1 MIDCD
6 KIIDSINVG
15 IVTIDD
21 NLVVWYMNKWF
32 ALHANIDAQASL
44 GQSLTTL
51 FELSPEHIVSL
62 HRHIKT
68 SLILQ
73 TPSFYTADSNGHLFP
88 IKHAITT
95 KSAFE
100 YMQQDITL
108 VPYDIA
114 QRKVTLLVYD
124 QTVLME
130 EKTKCHKESSQ
141 LAQAVATANE
151 TIKKLESAKTKLVKQ
166 QEIIYKQAHYD
177 SLTSLANRTLLHQR
191 LQLLIEDGFENSKK
205 FGVLFLDLDRFKEVN
220 DTLGHDAGD
229 ELLIKISKILLSA
242 TRKSDTVARLGG
254 DEFVLL
260 IDDVKDEETLMR
272 IADKIIEAIASPLTI
287 KETPLHVTTS
297 IGISLFPEHGAD
309 FNELIKHADTAL
321 YEAKAAGR
329 NNYKM
334 YKE

>member
-1 MIDCD
+1 MINFER
-6 KIIDSINVG
+6 IIDSINVG
-15 IVTIDD
+15 IITIDE
-21 NLVVWYMNKWF
+21 NLRVYYMNRWF
-32 ALHANIDAQASL
+32 ALHSDVEAHAVEGKSLLELFALKPENITSL
-44 GQSLTTL
+44 K
-51 FELSPEHIVSL
+51 
-62 HRHIKT
+62 RHIKT
-68 SLILQ
+68 SLTLQ
-73 TPSFYTADSNGHLFP
+73 TPSFFTADSNGYLFP
-88 IKHAITT
+88 MKHAITT
-95 KSAFE
+95 KSTFE
-100 YMQQDITL
+100 YMQQDITI
-108 VPYDIA
+108 VPYTVA
-114 QRKVTLLVYD
+114 EKKVTLLVYD

-130 EKTKCHKESSQ
+130 EKTKCHKESAELIRAIS
-141 LAQAVATANE
+141 LAND

-229 ELLIKISKILLSA
+229 QLLIKISEILLSA

>member
-1 MIDCD
+1 
-6 KIIDSINVG
+6 
-15 IVTIDD
+15 
-21 NLVVWYMNKWF
+21 
-32 ALHANIDAQASL
+32 
-44 GQSLTTL
+44 
-51 FELSPEHIVSL
+51 
-62 HRHIKT
+62 
-68 SLILQ
+68 
-73 TPSFYTADSNGHLFP
+73 
-88 IKHAITT
+88 
-95 KSAFE
+95 
-100 YMQQDITL
+100 
-108 VPYDIA
+108 
-114 QRKVTLLVYD
+114 
-124 QTVLME
+124 
-130 EKTKCHKESSQ
+130 
-141 LAQAVATANE
+141 
-151 TIKKLESAKTKLVKQ
+151 VKQ

-229 ELLIKISKILLSA
+229 QLLIKISEILLSA

-287 KETPLHVTTS
+287 KETLLHVTTS

-309 FNELIKHADTAL
+309 FDELIKHADTAL

-329 NNYKM
+329 NNYKLFR
-334 YKE
+334 E